1 MQVVSQ
7 GLSFLNNPN
16 QTYRIVSHADRQFCL
31 DYLQGNLVINKF
43 SHAQT
48 QIWRVLNDNHGN
60 YGFMN
65 I

>member
-16 QTYRIVSHADRQFCL
+16 QTYQIVSHADREFCL
-31 DYLQGNLVINKF
+31 DCSHGKLVINQL
-43 SHAQT
+43 SHSKT
-48 QIWRVLNDNHGN
+48 QIWRVLSDNHGN